1 MFPFLLFL
9 TLLFSGELQKKKNAV
24 EGLLFQHIGEQMG
37 TILQWTLWTPDRL
50 QEAFRLMFPHTQ
62 IIVIVIFLKKKK
74 KIPLLRVP
82 CVRVC
87 DFSTK
92 SGTTSVVA
100 VLQRA
105 MLEWVT

>member
-1 MFPFLLFL
+1 
-9 TLLFSGELQKKKNAV
+9 
-24 EGLLFQHIGEQMG
+24 
-37 TILQWTLWTPDRL
+37 
-50 QEAFRLMFPHTQ
+50 MFPHTQ

-105 MLEWVT
+105 MLE